1 MKIMKYL
8 ALAFLAFSLLS
19 CEDDKINYRQ
29 PGESVPIDI
38 EREPGMNVVGRV
50 TVDGRPRAG
59 VVVSDGV
66 NVVATNDK
74 GEYQMQSLDR
84 QHVFVSVPADCQVPV
99 DGGFCKFYKTIDL
112 SQDAAIQLN
121 FDLAS
126 APEKTDFTL
135 LTLADVQI
143 GTDTDISMLDDILA
157 NTGWKNYVAS
167 LTGNMIGISLG
178 DICWNAPAH
187 YSTYR
192 NRIAQLGVPML
203 SVIGNHDHD
212 KGGTGDI
219 TTDKNYRDAMGP
231 TYYSLNIGDWHIV
244 ALDDVLYTSHS
255 DYAATITDQQMAWL
269 KEDLK
274 YVDKSKSILIGLHI
288 PTIRRNSSGHV
299 TNNHELYDL
308 VKDYHQVQILSG
320 HLHNNQHYD
329 IASNI
334 RESSIGAVMG
344 AWWNG
349 MICNDGSPRG
359 YALLNMSGSKVVNN
373 KYYGCDTPED
383 YQIKIYLP
391 AEATFRAGLCPVLL
405 RLPPMRNLVY
415 GMMKHCLS
423 MCFIGIPI
431 GQLMYRSMVAL
442 GLRFIRCAIFLTRVL
457 YANLSIATLGN
468 NVRHPSLKRIV
479 TTCSYISLPIKTGG
493 LLMCVLLMAMATITM
508 HLLTMSSYSS
518 KLVLQS
524 PL

>member
-8 ALAFLAFSLLS
+8 VLAFMAFSLLS

-99 DGGFCKFYKTIDL
+99 EGGFCKFYKTIDL

-126 APEKTDFTL
+126 APVKTDFTL

-219 TTDKNYRDAMGP
+219 TTDKSYRDAMGP

-329 IASNI
+329 VASNI

-359 YALLNMSGSKVVNN
+359 YALLNMSGNKVVNN

-391 AEATFRAGLCPVLL
+391 AEATFRAGRVPGTIASPADAQPRIRDDETLLINVFYWHTDWTVEVQVDGGSWTPIHPV
-405 RLPPMRNLVY
+405 RNILDPRAVRELEY
-415 GMMKHCLS
+415 SNSWEQRPTSEPEKNCDHM
-423 MCFIGIPI
+423 
-431 GQLMYRSMVAL
+431 
-442 GLRFIRCAIFLTRVL
+442 FL
-457 YANLSIATLGN
+457 YKPANKNWRTLNVRATDGYGN
-468 NVRHPSLKRIV
+468 NYNASVNNE
-479 TTCSYISLPIKTGG
+479 
-493 LLMCVLLMAMATITM
+493 
-508 HLLTMSSYSS
+508 
-518 KLVLQS
+518 
-524 PL
+524 